1 MQDTNQQP
9 PKRRASD
16 LLAEAASG
24 GSGGPSDSKLILSLL
39 KDVLVRLET
48 LERLQMEH
56 SNAFPKNDL
65 NYPDFDGHRR
75 DHVHRIKAAEVMDKY
90 KESATKSVVSW
101 VAVFLAGLMASG
113 ALTWLQSHLTKGT
126 P

>member
-1 MQDTNQQP
+1 MQDTNNQ

-16 LLAEAASG
+16 LLAETASG
-24 GSGGPSDSKLILSLL
+24 GNGGTSASNLILSLL

-48 LERLQMEH
+48 LERLQTEH
-56 SNAFPKNDL
+56 ANAFPKNDL

-75 DHVHRIKAAEVMDKY
+75 DHIHRMNAAEVMDKY

-101 VAVFLAGLMASG
+101 LAVFLAGLMASG
-113 ALTWLQSHLTKGT
+113 ALTWLQTHLGKGT